1 MHAGGE
7 LPGSHA
13 QAIRGVDKT
22 SYQTDLTGA
31 QKLELIVEPAE
42 DGNHNDWGLWLN
54 WTLIPR
60 YTEARGPLHN
70 FFQPSMKLVAKWRAG
85 SRWACRRALQ
95 S

>member
-1 MHAGGE
+1 MNVT
-7 LPGSHA
+7 LPFAIPGCDFDNGS
-13 QAIRGVDKT
+13 
-22 SYQTDLTGA
+22 
-31 QKLELIVEPAE
+31 E
-42 DGNHNDWGLWLN
+42 WLN
-54 WTLIPR
+54 WTLIPQ